1 MTMKRFRRV
10 AAGLFAIAVASLAA
24 SAQTTQLR
32 LVSTA
37 WPPFTNEA
45 GQPRFALDL
54 VEAALGRI
62 GVTSQTLIVDAA
74 KYTPALLSGSFDG
87 SAAAWRDPARERALL
102 FSQPYLENR
111 LILVGRTG
119 ADVSAAA
126 LTGLKGKRVSIVE
139 GYAYGAAFD
148 NAGITFVPSRNEE
161 DSLRQLLNGE
171 ADYTLMDE
179 IVVQYIVD
187 HHADQ
192 ARTRLQIGTVSLL
205 TRPLH
210 LAVRRTHPQAKSIVD
225 RFNAQIRAMVADR
238 TYHRLLH
245 VDWIR
250 ADVDGDGLEEY
261 VPRTDSSGPAEP
273 ERAYSIFSD
282 PQKKPQSRPGEKRY
296 LFGGSVYTAWT
307 AIPEKYKNYDPLRP
321 EPGIATVPIYQFTW

>member
-10 AAGLFAIAVASLAA
+10 TAGLFALALASLAA
-24 SAQTTQLR
+24 SAQSTQLR

-37 WPPFTNEA
+37 WPPFTNEP

-62 GVTSQTLIVDAA
+62 GVTSQTLIVENA
-74 KYTPALLSGSFDG
+74 KFTPALLSGSFDG
-87 SAAAWRDPARERALL
+87 SGAAWRDPARERAVL

-119 ADVSAAA
+119 ADVSAKA
-126 LTGLKGKRVSIVE
+126 LTQLKGRRVSVVE
-139 GYAYGAAFD
+139 GYAYGAALD
-148 NAGITFVPSRNEE
+148 SAGMAIVPSKSEE
-161 DSLRQLLNGE
+161 DSLRQLLNGDAE
-171 ADYTLMDE
+171 YALMDE

-192 ARTRLQIGTVSLL
+192 ARARLQIGTVPLL
-205 TRPLH
+205 MRPLH
-210 LAVRRTHPQAKSIVD
+210 LVVRRTHPQAKSIVD
-225 RFNAQIRAMVADR
+225 RFNAQIKAMIVDH

-261 VPRTDSSGPAEP
+261 VPRTDNSGPNEP

-282 PQKKPQSRPGEKRY
+282 PQKKPGSKPGEKRY
-296 LFGGSVYTAWT
+296 LFGGSVYTAWQ
-307 AIPEKYKNYDPLRP
+307 AIPEKFKNYDPLRP